1 MTPNPVPHLCG
12 GILFDLLLEARKPRQ
27 KARNKLNGGSD
38 GLTIPGVY
46 AGLIYIVTGEDY
58 SSIAGTTLNKCAT
71 NYKKCDDSTGD
82 YVPFTKAAT
91 RSAFQ
96 NLYQTNKPCLLKR
109 TAGFIERYLN
119 KDKCV
124 WLVSALIETMQKDAS
139 VDGETLI
146 AVSHSDSLPVK
157 QLHEAHQIMLLPFL
171 LSVINYVMCN
181 CPDCESGKATFTAWY
196 SQAGSN
202 TEWKFKSDIG
212 SGISAISIDTELS
225 APTTDTSLPTP
236 TDAAQDALTD
246 REVIDNAILNTGRI
260 MAEVFGAAEHQ
271 LAEQIRRKN
280 KKSDSFED
288 ESDNAEAE
296 VADGEEPSDAAS
308 GDKTVV
314 HQTIVNQYG
323 DHPVHI
329 DYVENLKL

>member
-38 GLTIPGVY
+38 GLTIPDVY

-58 SSIAGTTLNKCAT
+58 SSVAGTTLKKCAT

-109 TAGFIERYLN
+109 TAGFIEKYLN
-119 KDKCV
+119 KDRCV

-146 AVSHSDSLPVK
+146 VISHTNSLSVK
-157 QLHEAHQIMLLPFL
+157 QLHEAPQIMLLPFL
-171 LSVINYVMCN
+171 LSVIDYVMCN
-181 CPDCESGKATFTAWY
+181 CPDCESGKTTFTAWY

-202 TEWKFKSDIG
+202 TEWKFSSDIG
-212 SGISAISIDTELS
+212 SGISAINVDTDLS
-225 APTTDTSLPTP
+225 VPTTDTSLSTS
-236 TDAAQDALTD
+236 TDATQEGLTD
-246 REVIDNAILNTGRI
+246 REVINNAILNTGRI
-260 MAEVFGAAEHQ
+260 MEKAFGAVEHQ
-271 LAEQIRRKN
+271 LAEQIRRNN
-280 KKSDSFED
+280 KKADSSED
-288 ESDNAEAE
+288 EFDNVEAE
-296 VADGEEPSDAAS
+296 VVDGEEPSGAAA

-329 DYVENLKL
+329 DHVENLKL

>member
-38 GLTIPGVY
+38 GLTIPDVY

-58 SSIAGTTLNKCAT
+58 SSVAGTTLKKCAT

-109 TAGFIERYLN
+109 TAGFIEKYLN
-119 KDKCV
+119 KDRCV

-146 AVSHSDSLPVK
+146 VISHTNSLSVK
-157 QLHEAHQIMLLPFL
+157 QLHEAPQIMLLPFL

-181 CPDCESGKATFTAWY
+181 CPDCESGKTTFTAWY
-196 SQAGSN
+196 SQVGSN
-202 TEWKFKSDIG
+202 TEWKFSSDIG
-212 SGISAISIDTELS
+212 SGISAINVDTDLS
-225 APTTDTSLPTP
+225 VPTTDTSLSTS
-236 TDAAQDALTD
+236 TDATQEGLTD
-246 REVIDNAILNTGRI
+246 REVINNAILNTGRI
-260 MAEVFGAAEHQ
+260 MEKAFGAVEHQ
-271 LAEQIRRKN
+271 LAEQIRRNN
-280 KKSDSFED
+280 KKADSSED
-288 ESDNAEAE
+288 EFDNVEAE
-296 VADGEEPSDAAS
+296 VVDGEETSGAAA

-329 DYVENLKL
+329 DHVENLKL

>member
-46 AGLIYIVTGEDY
+46 AGLIYIVTGEDF
-58 SSIAGTTLNKCAT
+58 SSVAGTTLNKCAT

-96 NLYQTNKPCLLKR
+96 NLYQTNKPCLLER
-109 TAGFIERYLN
+109 TAEFIERYLN

-124 WLVSALIETMQKDAS
+124 WLVSALIETMQKDDS
-139 VDGETLI
+139 VDSETLI
-146 AVSHSDSLPVK
+146 AVSHSNSLPVK
-157 QLHEAHQIMLLPFL
+157 KLHEAQQIMLLPFL

-181 CPDCESGKATFTAWY
+181 CPDCESGKATFTIWY

-202 TEWKFKSDIG
+202 TEWKFNSDIG
-212 SGISAISIDTELS
+212 SGISAISIDTDLS
-225 APTTDTSLPTP
+225 VPSTGASLPNP
-236 TDAAQDALTD
+236 TDATQKGPTD
-246 REVIDNAILNTGRI
+246 REIIDNAMLNTGRI
-260 MAEVFGAAEHQ
+260 MAEVFGVAEHQ
-271 LAEQIRRKN
+271 LAEQIRRNN
-280 KKSDSFED
+280 KKADSSED
-288 ESDNAEAE
+288 ASDNTEAE
-296 VADGEEPSDAAS
+296 VVDGEDPSGAAAV
-308 GDKTVV
+308 DKKVV

-329 DYVENLKL
+329 NHVENLKL

>member
-38 GLTIPGVY
+38 GLTIPDVY

-58 SSIAGTTLNKCAT
+58 SSVAGTTLKKCAT

-109 TAGFIERYLN
+109 TAGFIEKYLN
-119 KDKCV
+119 KDRCV

-139 VDGETLI
+139 VDDETLI
-146 AVSHSDSLPVK
+146 VISHTNSLSVK
-157 QLHEAHQIMLLPFL
+157 QLHEAPQIMLLPFL

-181 CPDCESGKATFTAWY
+181 CPDCESGKTTFTAWY

-202 TEWKFKSDIG
+202 TEWKFSSDIG
-212 SGISAISIDTELS
+212 SGISAINVDTDLS
-225 APTTDTSLPTP
+225 VPTTDTSLSTS
-236 TDAAQDALTD
+236 TDATQEGLTD
-246 REVIDNAILNTGRI
+246 REVINNAILNTGRI
-260 MAEVFGAAEHQ
+260 MAKAFGAVEHQ
-271 LAEQIRRKN
+271 LAEQIRRNN
-280 KKSDSFED
+280 KKADSSED
-288 ESDNAEAE
+288 EFDNVEAE
-296 VADGEEPSDAAS
+296 VVDGEEPSGAAA

-323 DHPVHI
+323 DRPVHI
-329 DYVENLKL
+329 DHVENLKL